1 MRNARI
7 ILPFLAVMAVLVLIM
22 PRTAKFDYE
31 YRKGA
36 PWKYETLVAQFDFP
50 LLKTPEQMMEESLAQ
65 SQRAVPYYRY
75 SQETVSREMQHA
87 RSLDLGEHSYLS
99 AGIVSSLDGICSR
112 FIVSDEGVKGE
123 GTEVIY
129 VQKDKRAV
137 KYPASEVLRLSDAKA
152 SLLSEVSK
160 LDATVD
166 ADSILKAAGVY
177 DILETNLI
185 YDAQTTGLV
194 RDAGDNTISPTLGYV
209 KEGQLIVSRGE
220 IVTAEISQMLDSYKK
235 EYEATVGYEG
245 PRILQWVGNILVAL
259 TLVLVLFFAL
269 FFTTRGVFVDGR
281 FLYVLTVYL
290 ITAGA
295 AILLCRTGSD
305 IIMLWPFTLSALL
318 LQAFFKNRL
327 IFSVYTASLL
337 PLLIFSDRGVMLFVM
352 FLMAGL
358 VAVYSFTYF
367 NRGWKQF
374 LTAFFTFLTLA
385 VIYSGFRLIDYTEAG
400 PFRDLILLLLS
411 SLLAVAGYPLIYLFE
426 RIFNLVSN
434 SRLGELSDTSS
445 SLLRE
450 LEQKAPGTFQHSLQ
464 VMNMADAAARAIG
477 ANEQLVRAGALYHDI
492 GKMCNP
498 QCFVENESLLGG
510 EAGTY
515 HSELT
520 PLQSAHDIIRHV
532 DDGMDLARR
541 HKLPQLVSE
550 FILTHHG
557 TSAAA
562 YFYTKFLNEGGD
574 PALEPEFH
582 YNGRKPHT
590 REQVI
595 LMLCDSIEAASRTLT
610 DNSPESYDRFVEN
623 MVSSKMKDG
632 QLDESDI
639 SIRELILV
647 KEELKTYLARIY
659 HERVTYPKRK
669 KTTK

>member
-1 MRNARI
+1 MRNLRI
-7 ILPFLAVMAVLVLIM
+7 ILPFVAVMAVLVLIM

-65 SQRAVPYYRY
+65 SQKTVPYYRY
-75 SQETVSREMQHA
+75 STETVARELQAA
-87 RSLDLGEHSYLS
+87 RSIDLGEHSYLS
-99 AGIVSSLDGICSR
+99 AGVASSLEGICVR

-137 KYPASEVLRLSDAKA
+137 KYPASEVMGLSDAKSALRTEVA
-152 SLLSEVSK
+152 SL
-160 LDATVD
+160 DAGVD
-166 ADSILKAAGVY
+166 ADSLLKAAGVY
-177 DILETNLI
+177 DIIETNLV
-185 YDAQTTGLV
+185 YDAQTTELV
-194 RDAGDNTISPTLGYV
+194 RNSGDNTISPTLGYV

-245 PRILQWVGNILVAL
+245 PKALQWLGNILIAL
-259 TLVLVLFFAL
+259 TLVMALFFAL
-269 FFTTRGVFVDGR
+269 FFTTRGVFRDGR
-281 FLYVLTVYL
+281 FLYVMTVYL
-290 ITAGA
+290 FTAGA
-295 AILLCRTGSD
+295 AILLCRTDGD
-305 IIMLWPFTLSALL
+305 MVMLWPFTLSALF

-337 PLLIFSDRGVMLFVM
+337 PLLVFSDRGVMLFVM

-358 VAVYSFTYF
+358 VAVYSFAYF

-374 LTAFFTFLTLA
+374 LTALFTFLALA
-385 VIYSGFRLIDYTEAG
+385 IIYCGFRLIDYTEAG

-426 RIFNLVSN
+426 RIFNLISN
-434 SRLGELSDTSS
+434 SRLNELSDTSS

-477 ANEQLVRAGALYHDI
+477 ANELLVRAGALYHDI
-492 GKMCNP
+492 GKMNNP

-532 DDGMDLARR
+532 DDGMELAHR
-541 HKLPQLVSE
+541 HKLPPLVSD

-574 PALEPEFH
+574 PALEAEFH
-582 YNGRKPHT
+582 YNGRKPQT

-610 DNSPESYDRFVEN
+610 DNSPEAYDRFVEN
-623 MVSSKMKDG
+623 MVSAKLRDG
-632 QLDESDI
+632 QLDESAI
-639 SIRELILV
+639 TIRDLILV
-647 KEELKTYLARIY
+647 KDELKTYLARIY